1 MITCS
6 NVATFT
12 FLIKYYFLTKNT
24 AVNNPK
30 DMPGR
35 SSSGDKK
42 REILILTENEKRVI
56 DELKIGKK
64 NMDTLALNLNLN
76 ISALSE
82 ILINLQLK
90 ELADERQGTWSLK

>member
-1 MITCS
+1 
-6 NVATFT
+6 
-12 FLIKYYFLTKNT
+12 
-24 AVNNPK
+24 
-30 DMPGR
+30 MPGR